1 MRPGVN
7 SNSSVAGSRQAS
19 IDFINRCHADKEL
32 QLTSGSQYFHADIKK
47 LDRRLQM
54 KTHRKFSTILLAC
67 LATLVPAANAADVI
81 SDKSIGMELARDI
94 ANETIMACRKDG
106 YHISAVV
113 VDRHGLE
120 RAALRDDLASRF
132 TLEIAER
139 KANMTVMAWTD
150 SGQFKNAREDIRQE
164 LNHINGLIVMDGG
177 VRIVS
182 GGYNIGAV
190 GVSGAPG
197 GDKDAACAK
206 KALENL
212 SERIE
217 FAIE

>member
-1 MRPGVN
+1 MNKFIFGFFL
-7 SNSSVAGSRQAS
+7 SAFTITALAS
-19 IDFINRCHADKEL
+19 
-32 QLTSGSQYFHADIKK
+32 
-47 LDRRLQM
+47 
-54 KTHRKFSTILLAC
+54 
-67 LATLVPAANAADVI
+67 DVV
-81 SDKSIGMELARDI
+81 SEKSIGMELARDI

-113 VDRHGLE
+113 VDRFGLK
-120 RAALRDDLASRF
+120 RAALRDDNASHF

-139 KANMTVMAWTD
+139 KANTTVMAWTD
-150 SGQFKNAREDIRQE
+150 SGVFRKARADIQQE
-164 LNHINGLIVMDGG
+164 LNHIEGLIVMEGG
-177 VRIVS
+177 IKIVA

-206 KALENL
+206 KALEKL

-217 FAIE
+217 FAID